1 MVFSLHILNTGRL
14 RILLDQDGIVLR
26 LEREITNKLF
36 IFNVLNK
43 YALQPCTDT
52 PLAWRGPWVCG
63 DTDELRA
70 VGIFAAAV
78 DTRTLLLCFR
88 YMIGVQERHD
98 ALLYAPGL
106 SISWRG
112 GGNDPRQELLTIA
125 RMNHHSEILAC
136 TWRGNKHA
144 CLFAYPLR
152 GLCERENLPM
162 RELNQ
167 VIQQVADPG
176 ISRMFSL

>member
-36 IFNVLNK
+36 IFNVVNK

-78 DTRTLLLCFR
+78 DTRTWFFYVCIPEYVSVCTFVCIHV
-88 YMIGVQERHD
+88 YMCMCTYIHVYIYIRVYIHIYLFIYTYIGVCVYIYIYVD
-98 ALLYAPGL
+98 VCIYTYMCVCVFVY
-106 SISWRG
+106 I
-112 GGNDPRQELLTIA
+112 
-125 RMNHHSEILAC
+125 
-136 TWRGNKHA
+136 
-144 CLFAYPLR
+144 
-152 GLCERENLPM
+152 
-162 RELNQ
+162 
-167 VIQQVADPG
+167 
-176 ISRMFSL
+176 